1 MLLHKAPE
9 MKCLKQFLLEKFLLQ
24 RIGMNNLFGNKK
36 IELYSA
42 IFIFIILGLIVIG
55 IIWSS
60 FATLDKI
67 ARGSGK
73 VIPSSQVQII
83 QNLEGGILAELFIEE
98 GDVVNKNDILLRIDD
113 TNFSSTLREN
123 KARRNSLIAQLR
135 RLEAEVTQKEIIDFS
150 GINDSKAIKA
160 EEELFVARK
169 NKYLSSLSV
178 LERQQKQKEQEIKEL
193 EGQIKNLKYTL
204 SLANEEKNILK
215 PMVEKGV
222 TSKIELIRT
231 ERQVAELKQALDSS
245 ILALPRVKSMFE
257 ESKKRINE
265 HRAIFISEGRKEL
278 SQIRLKLAVIEE
290 SLKTVK
296 DRVQRTE
303 VRSPVY
309 GTIKTIL
316 INTVG
321 GVIQPGMRLVEIVP
335 LEDSLLIQ
343 AKVKPA
349 DVGFLRPGQKAKV
362 RLTAYDFGSYGTL
375 EGELENISADAIVD
389 EYGESY
395 FQIIVKTSNS
405 FFSKKNKKLPIIP
418 GMVAEVDVLTGK
430 RTILEYFLDPV
441 KNIREHSFKEP

>member
-1 MLLHKAPE
+1 
-9 MKCLKQFLLEKFLLQ
+9 
-24 RIGMNNLFGNKK
+24 MNSLFGNKK
-36 IELYSA
+36 IELYSTV
-42 IFIFIILGLIVIG
+42 FIFIILGLIVIG

-67 ARGSGK
+67 TRGSGK
-73 VIPSSQVQII
+73 VIPSSQLQII

-98 GDVVNKNDILLRIDD
+98 GDIVNKGDILLRIDD

-123 KARRNSLIAQLR
+123 RARRDSLTAQLR
-135 RLEAEVTQKEIIDFS
+135 RLEAEVTENENINFS
-150 GINDSKAIKA
+150 GINDKKAIKA
-160 EEELFVARK
+160 EKDLFLAKK

-193 EGQIKNLKYTL
+193 EGQITNLKYSL

-290 SLKTVK
+290 SLNTVK

-303 VRSPVY
+303 VKSPVY
-309 GTIKTIL
+309 GTIKRIL

-321 GVIQPGMRLVEIVP
+321 GVIQPGMNLVEIVP
-335 LEDSLLIQ
+335 LEDSLLIE

-418 GMVAEVDVLTGK
+418 GMVAEVDILTGK

-441 KNIREHSFKEP
+441 KKIKEHSFNEP

>member
-1 MLLHKAPE
+1 
-9 MKCLKQFLLEKFLLQ
+9 
-24 RIGMNNLFGNKK
+24 MNNLFDNKR
-36 IELYSA
+36 IELFSK
-42 IFIFIILGLIVIG
+42 IFIFVILGLIIIG

-67 ARGSGK
+67 TRGSGK
-73 VIPSSQVQII
+73 VIPSSQLQII
-83 QNLEGGILAELFIEE
+83 QNLEGGILAELFIQE
-98 GDVVNKNDILLRIDD
+98 GDIVNKNDILLRIDD

-123 KARRNSLIAQLR
+123 KARRNSLVAQLR
-135 RLEAEVTQKEIIDFS
+135 RLEAEVTQSKVIDFS
-150 GINDSKAIKA
+150 GINDTKAIKA
-160 EEELFVARK
+160 EEELFLAK
-169 NKYLSSLSV
+169 TNKYLSSLSV

-193 EGQIKNLKYTL
+193 EGQIKNLKYSL

-222 TSKIELIRT
+222 TSRIELIRT
-231 ERQVAELKQALDSS
+231 ERQVAELQQSLDSS
-245 ILALPRVKSMFE
+245 VLALPRVKSMYE

-290 SLKTVK
+290 SLKTVT

-303 VRSPVY
+303 VKSPVY
-309 GTIKTIL
+309 GTIKRIL

-321 GVIQPGMRLVEIVP
+321 GVIQPGMNLVEIVP
-335 LEDSLLIQ
+335 LEESLLIE

-375 EGELENISADAIVD
+375 EGVLENISADAIVD

-395 FQIIVKTSNS
+395 FQIIIKTSNS
-405 FFSKKNKKLPIIP
+405 FFSKKNKNLPIIP

-441 KNIREHSFKEP
+441 KKIKEHSFKEP

>member
-1 MLLHKAPE
+1 
-9 MKCLKQFLLEKFLLQ
+9 
-24 RIGMNNLFGNKK
+24 MNNIFQNKK
-36 IELYSA
+36 VETSSA
-42 IFIFIILGLIVIG
+42 IFIFIILSLIVIS

-67 ARGSGK
+67 TRGSGK

-83 QNLEGGILAELFIEE
+83 QNLEGGILSELYIEE
-98 GDVVNKNDILLRIDD
+98 GSIVNKGDVLLRIDD

-123 KARRNSLIAQLR
+123 KARRDSLVAQLR
-135 RLEAEVTQKEIIDFS
+135 RLEAEVTEKDVIDFS
-150 GINDSKAIKA
+150 GIIDNKAIKA
-160 EEELFVARK
+160 EKNLFIARK
-169 NKYLSSLSV
+169 NKFLSSLSV
-178 LERQQKQKEQEIKEL
+178 LERQQVQKNQEIKEL
-193 EGQIKNLKYTL
+193 EGQIKNLKYSL

-222 TSKIELIRT
+222 TSRIELIRT

-245 ILALPRVKSMFE
+245 ILALPRIKSMHE
-257 ESKKRINE
+257 ESTKRINE
-265 HRAIFISEGRKEL
+265 HKAIFISEGRKEL

-303 VRSPVY
+303 VKSPVF
-309 GTIKTIL
+309 GTIKRIL

-321 GVIQPGMRLVEIVP
+321 GVIQPGMNLVEIVP
-335 LEDSLLIQ
+335 LEDSLLIE

-375 EGELENISADAIVD
+375 EGSLENISADAIVD
-389 EYGESY
+389 EFGESY
-395 FQIIVKTSNS
+395 FQVIIKTSNS
-405 FFSKKNKKLPIIP
+405 FFTKKNRKLPIIP
-418 GMVAEVDVLTGK
+418 GMVAEIDVLTGK

-441 KNIREHSFKEP
+441 KKIKEHSFKEP